1 MSLSFITPNTQ
12 ERRSYDQVCR
22 VLEKNRREISMFN
35 VNMAYMPH
43 VRTRVKLARRLRTE
57 VDKNSRDSSTHDWFV
72 RQAAAADILLDE
84 DTMDVDIRDV
94 VSRRRGMSKEQ
105 LLRAELADLLESPL
119 TGRGISGSRKYAHGR

>member
-1 MSLSFITPNTQ
+1 
-12 ERRSYDQVCR
+12 
-22 VLEKNRREISMFN
+22 MFN

-57 VDKNSRDSSTHDWFV
+57 VDKNSRDTSTHDWFV